1 MEQLETSAAAHEGAT
16 AETEPPKE
24 LPKETPAEAEQ
35 EGAAH

>member
-1 MEQLETSAAAHEGAT
+1 MEQPETSAHDGAT
-16 AETEPPKE
+16 AETEPPKQ